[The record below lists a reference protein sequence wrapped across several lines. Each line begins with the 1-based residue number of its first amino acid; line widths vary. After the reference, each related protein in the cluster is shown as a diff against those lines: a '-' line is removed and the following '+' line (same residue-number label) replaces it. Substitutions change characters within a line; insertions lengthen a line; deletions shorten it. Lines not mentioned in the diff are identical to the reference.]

1 VNLGQNFHI
10 HFLKIILWGVPYTSV
25 YHISCAAF
33 LERAKDTV
41 VHRSFSVGLGGG
53 RFRAGQA
60 ANMLHMSMKASWEAV
75 DSTNVNIW

>member
-1 VNLGQNFHI
+1 M
-10 HFLKIILWGVPYTSV
+10 
-25 YHISCAAF
+25 
-33 LERAKDTV
+33 

-75 DSTNVNIW
+75 DSTNNVVITMYMYMCIYI

>member
-10 HFLKIILWGVPYTSV
+10 HFLKIILLGYTV
-25 YHISCAAF
+25 YIYRISCAAF